1 MNGDQDGRDGHLPS
15 DVEPTAPIRPPA
27 EGLVDEDDLSPEA
40 VTAGV
45 IPEEHD
51 RRRCAYCG
59 GPVPAR
65 AGRDARFCGD
75 AHRVAYAREA
85 ARDDADESAPV
96 RALAED
102 VDRLAVLVAELA
114 ETAAVLGERLDDEVR
129 GVIGRAEE
137 ALAEARSARVAV
149 AEADN
154 RTELAE
160 ARAEAARQEAA
171 DAIEEL
177 RAGMAAAKASVV
189 AAQNSE
195 ANAWKEAGA
204 AQQARAAAA
213 NEAAHA
219 EGLRKRAE
227 AAWNT
232 ERQARVQ
239 VESERDDLMAQ
250 LATEQSA
257 LAMARAELEDARAE
271 ADDAFA
277 RLEAAA
283 KTERDLRAELA
294 AAQSENQRLTI
305 ELDAATA
312 RADEQAARA
321 DRAEQLADDA
331 IARADDALARADRAE
346 QRVDA
351 AVDRADRDAAALRAL
366 QDTLRSA
373 LDLPSVEDLGD
384 DRGVRVGGPGESG
397 AVLAL
402 PGGLIGLDDVP
413 DVLDGE
419 TAARFARAVLAVR
432 VHQATRRPLQDDDEP
447 AGQVDADHEDGG
459 GED

>member
-1 MNGDQDGRDGHLPS
+1 MNGDQDGRDGHPSS

-27 EGLVDEDDLSPEA
+27 AGLVDEDDLPPEA
-40 VTAGV
+40 APAGV
-45 IPEEHD
+45 IPEERAGRH
-51 RRRCAYCG
+51 CVYCG
-59 GPVPAR
+59 RPVPAG
-65 AGRDARFCGD
+65 AGPDALFCGD
-75 AHRVAYAREA
+75 AHRVAYTGEAA
-85 ARDDADESAPV
+85 ARDDEAAPV
-96 RALAED
+96 RALAQD
-102 VDRLAVLVAELA
+102 VDRLAALVTQLA
-114 ETAAVLGERLDDEVR
+114 DTAAVLGDRLDDEVR

-137 ALAEARSARVAV
+137 ALAEARSARRAA
-149 AEADN
+149 AEADD
-154 RTELAE
+154 RAELAE

-177 RAGMAAAKASVV
+177 RAGMAAAKASVT

-232 ERQARVQ
+232 ERQARAQ
-239 VESERDDLMAQ
+239 LESERDDLLAQ

-257 LAMARAELEDARAE
+257 LAMARTELEEARAE

-294 AAQSENQRLTI
+294 AAHSDIQRLTV
-305 ELDAATA
+305 ELDAAAA
-312 RADEQAARA
+312 RAAEQAARA

-331 IARADDALARADRAE
+331 IARLDDAQARADRAE

-384 DRGVRVGGPGESG
+384 DQGVRFGGPGEAG

-402 PGGLIGLDDVP
+402 PGGLIGLDGVP

-432 VHQATRRPLQDDDEP
+432 VHQATRRSHPDDDAP
-447 AGQVDADHEDGG
+447 AAQDGDQKDGG
-459 GED
+459 GEA